1 MFRGRQEMRRRLQ
14 EIIERF
20 RQKGATSP
28 EKAMTIQELGLP
40 PRFEEAM
47 HRRLGQSGIFVET
60 NGKYYLNE
68 ERLKQIQEQRSKM
81 GSGSSR
87 GGSWNRTGPPTWS
100 RVVAVLLMLP
110 IGIII
115 ALLLFYFVVLRG
127 GFFPGEFLIVLLIIF
142 VALAVVRLL
151 FWSSRRTYW
160 RGQQSVGTSVSNHL
174 LTRRLPHASFDDT
187 SAKLGAIENDVR

>member
-1 MFRGRQEMRRRLQ
+1 MFRDQGIMRRRLR

-47 HRRLGQSGIFVET
+47 HRRLGQLGIFVEV

-68 ERLKQIQEQRSKM
+68 ERLKQIQEQRAKEAY
-81 GSGSSR
+81 GTWGSS
-87 GGSWNRTGPPTWS
+87 GWSRTGSPTWS
-100 RVVAVLLMLP
+100 RIIGIFLMLP

-115 ALLLFYFVVLRG
+115 ALVLLYFVALRG
-127 GFFPGEFLIVLLIIF
+127 EFFLGELLIILVIVF
-142 VALAVVRLL
+142 LAVTAVRLL
-151 FWSSRRTYW
+151 FWMSRGRNW
-160 RGQQSVGTSVSNHL
+160 RDH
-174 LTRRLPHASFDDT
+174 
-187 SAKLGAIENDVR
+187 